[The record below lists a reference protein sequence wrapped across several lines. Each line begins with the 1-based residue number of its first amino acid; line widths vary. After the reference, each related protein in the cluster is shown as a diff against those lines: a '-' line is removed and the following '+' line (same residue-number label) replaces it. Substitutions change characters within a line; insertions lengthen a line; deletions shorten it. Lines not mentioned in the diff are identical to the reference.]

1 MAVWGLILTVYF
13 STHPQAILDTPH
25 HSYSNISHLYSNLSH
40 PNIRVPEIN
49 RIKENPFSAPANFEE
64 IQFPVLISNLIR
76 QSYNIRQYFFRR
88 RNRHWWIANGKHQT
102 TDRSYVRPENAAQ
115 NWPKWAIPTQSYFEL
130 TPLMHITVA
139 CYLPSLMYQ
148 SFERWVSRRCWVYYL
163 HMLCPACTPISRRTS
178 NLYFIIKHI
187 YVACGFFRVF
197 CAYIIKFVFT
207 VISIVKVA
215 VMCYV
220 KCVICLLR
228 HIRCTSC

>member
-1 MAVWGLILTVYF
+1 MTAWKGDLEGLCERYPLPLVSPNSIYSQVRWMCEASVWRSSHSRMRLGPVANTHQVFSRVCEAQLSGFFAPGKLRHSCQDFPRLVIKDIRMAVWGLILTVYF

-64 IQFPVLISNLIR
+64 IQFPVLISNLLR

-115 NWPKWAIPTQSYFEL
+115 N
-130 TPLMHITVA
+130 
-139 CYLPSLMYQ
+139 
-148 SFERWVSRRCWVYYL
+148 
-163 HMLCPACTPISRRTS
+163 
-178 NLYFIIKHI
+178 
-187 YVACGFFRVF
+187 
-197 CAYIIKFVFT
+197 
-207 VISIVKVA
+207 
-215 VMCYV
+215 
-220 KCVICLLR
+220 
-228 HIRCTSC
+228 